1 MKMRQ
6 LKKVLSITLAS
17 AMLLTSVPTGS
28 MASEQSPA
36 SQEAGTEESTPAPA
50 VETPAPETPAP
61 ETPAPETPSEETP
74 ATETASEETPAPE
87 TPSEETTPTETPSE
101 ETPAPETPAPETPA
115 PETPSEETPAPETPS
130 EEVIPTETPSEEAV
144 PTETPT
150 ETTSPTEAPSET
162 TPTAA
167 PQVEAATTN
176 MPAAEGI
183 PIITPTPTPTEVPN
197 KVVEVK
203 WNIGDNNI
211 TYDGKNH
218 IPIPTAEGIEVTCE
232 LRNTSGVVTE
242 AVIPGKYE
250 AIAVTTAKNVT
261 LTNAELSFEIIKATV
276 DFRWNEADLVQF
288 FTNKDIKCPKAT
300 VGFGDKVIEVQSKT
314 ESGNSDVVKKVGTYT
329 VKVEWP
335 KGADAYYTLCDNP
348 QNTKSFEVVESAV
361 KIQAE
366 NAEKIYGDN
375 DPKEWEFTVSASSDL
390 DSTIIDGLKE
400 KITLKCE
407 KSDDANSESVGRYDI
422 VLSDDD
428 LIYIMKLTLEGIKVS
443 YFGATFTIKPCEVK
457 VTGIGQEIYYGQKPD
472 FTGYI
477 LEPNVKS
484 DLSEGDIIFSCD
496 GKDASEKGYPII
508 ITNKNPNYIFTTDET
523 VIINK
528 LPLNVTMNKG
538 QSKYYGAVDPLFT
551 CNVTPGDKIEVSETI
566 IAEFK
571 DEIQKSIQREEGE
584 NVGFYKYKK
593 PDDSS
598 NYTIVKF
605 DNDNNTF
612 EIKKLPVV
620 IEVDDGQSKVFSEN
634 DPAFGFDLDVGI
646 DGYATTEDV
655 ADSIINMAA
664 ECLKREMGETPGEY
678 CFLLGDDAIAMEPV
692 ISGDSSISD
701 GNVVITLP
709 EGGPVFTI
717 EPLEITIK
725 DSANINSRSSMFE
738 VNTELPEERKEDVTA
753 TVEVSI
759 NTEKVQNPDSI
770 SWSEL
775 SVYTG
780 ALNEKSE
787 VLIDQVTYS
796 LDKQNWKGYL
806 PAGTEVTVDAV
817 YDDQSVV
824 AETQTFTVGKTNV
837 GELTLSGTHSS
848 RAGSYI
854 TDKETLTLT
863 GAGSELKKVILN
875 NKEINYYSND
885 VNPVSVSPSNSGSSH
900 NMQSISANILDTLNL
915 SCSPAKIEQFYVD
928 DQAFPISS
936 VQFENRG
943 KELKVTAPENGTI
956 TSVSIPNATVT
967 ALGDVAAGQ
976 EATFAVNWSGSALIP
991 TGSSVSVTYKDEA
1004 GHEANGSTTATRSSV
1019 STPLLFTIRPELTA
1033 GYLNGE
1039 SSNLIVS
1046 GTGCTCEPISVS
1058 VAGMSQD
1065 LNVSVQDTW
1074 TDSNGTWETTFSM
1087 DGLPEGQDFTISAE
1101 YKDVNGAGY
1110 SINARYDSFCADAS
1124 VVSPIY
1130 EAMTHISGMVEP
1142 GTTVALVIN
1151 GDTQKYKEMKVD
1163 RFGRFAYDDVPM
1175 LYGGEDS
1182 FDIYVRD
1189 IAGNTSIRHYEIP
1202 EPGDP
1207 FEVTGTVNPM
1217 GKFLYSAVEEG
1228 SAVAIA
1234 TPVSSDD
1241 FAEDEES
1248 IEIPLL
1254 MGMSYEVGTLTLA
1267 KSGDG
1272 FTVSG
1277 EIQMGEDISS
1287 EDYTV
1292 EEGKLYVYTSQPS
1305 IEDIKEHKGT
1315 EYKYGDTISLG
1326 NGTVWIVNESNMTIL
1341 ADDMAEL
1348 SLYDYENSEIY
1359 AKYQER

>member
-50 VETPAPETPAP
+50 VETPAPETPTPETPAP
-61 ETPAPETPSEETP
+61 ETPAPETPAPETP
-74 ATETASEETPAPE
+74 SEETPAPE

-101 ETPAPETPAPETPA
+101 ETPAPETPAEETPA
-115 PETPSEETPAPETPS
+115 PETPSEETTPTETPS
-130 EEVIPTETPSEEAV
+130 EETTPTETPSEEAT

-167 PQVEAATTN
+167 PEVEVATTN
-176 MPAAEGI
+176 MPAAAGI
-183 PIITPTPTPTEVPN
+183 PIITPTPTPTEIPN

-203 WNIGDNNI
+203 WNIENNAQI

-218 IPIPTAEGIEVTCE
+218 IPIPTAEGIEVTCK
-232 LRNTSGVVTE
+232 LKE

-250 AIAVTTAKNVT
+250 ATAETTAENVT
-261 LTNAELSFEIIKATV
+261 LTNEKLSFEIIKATV

-288 FTNKDIKCPKAT
+288 YTGSNIKCPEAT
-300 VGFGDKVIEVQSKT
+300 VGFGEHETKVQSKT
-314 ESGNSDVVKKVGTYT
+314 EDGSVYVDPKTDTDTATYT

-335 KGADAYYTLCDNP
+335 KGLDAYYTLCDNP
-348 QNTKSFEVVESAV
+348 QNTKSFKVVKSAV

-366 NAEKIYGDN
+366 NAEKIYGDG
-375 DPKEWEFTVSASSDL
+375 DPTVWGFTVSASSDL
-390 DSTIIDGLKE
+390 DSAVIKSLEDNIKLE
-400 KITLKCE
+400 RE
-407 KSDDANSESVGRYDI
+407 KSDDESVGRYKI
-422 VLSDDD
+422 VLSDDSSE
-428 LIYIMKLTLEGIKVS
+428 YIKELKGIDVL
-443 YFGATFTIKPCEVK
+443 YYDATFTIKPREVK
-457 VTGIGQEIYYGQKPD
+457 VTGIGQEIYYGQTPD
-472 FTGYI
+472 LTKYKLDAGGI
-477 LEPNVKS
+477 DDETLKTELAN
-484 DLSEGDIIFSCD
+484 LTFSCD
-496 GKDASEKGYPII
+496 GTDASDKGYPIKVEND
-508 ITNKNPNYIFTTDET
+508 NKNYVVSVDENEKVT
-523 VIINK
+523 IK
-528 LPLNVTMNKG
+528 PLPIEVEMQS
-538 QSKYYGAVDPLFT
+538 QSKYYGAEDPEYNFT
-551 CNVTPGDKIEVSETI
+551 AKSEKLDTIPEDI
-566 IAEFK
+566 IADIK
-571 DEIQKSIQREEGE
+571 NSITREEGE
-584 NVGFYKYKK
+584 DVGDTYEYVYTK
-593 PDDSS
+593 PEGYLNYEVTFTTGDSVFV
-598 NYTIVKF
+598 IL
-605 DNDNNTF
+605 
-612 EIKKLPVV
+612 KLPVV
-620 IEVDDGQSKVFSEN
+620 VTPIATEKLFSEVDPK
-634 DPAFGFDLDVGI
+634 FDFKLSVSI
-646 DGYATTEDV
+646 EGYATKEEIVNKINTAVSAIIDREKGELPREDGYKFWFKEEQ
-655 ADSIINMAA
+655 DSTDI
-664 ECLKREMGETPGEY
+664 L
-678 CFLLGDDAIAMEPV
+678 
-692 ISGDSSISD
+692 D
-701 GNVVITLP
+701 GNVNVSLS
-709 EGGPVFTI
+709 ENS
-717 EPLEITIK
+717 PLFKINKLNIAVT
-725 DSANINSRSSMFE
+725 SINSRESNFN
-738 VNTELPEERKEDVTA
+738 VNIESEFSREKLKDVTA
-753 TVEVSI
+753 EIKVTIDTSKVEKT
-759 NTEKVQNPDSI
+759 NI
-770 SWSEL
+770 SWSEIIVSDEYL
-775 SVYTG
+775 T
-780 ALNEKSE
+780 NEST
-787 VLIDQVTYS
+787 VTVTPVTYS
-796 LDKQNWKGYL
+796 LDKQNWTGYL
-806 PAGTEVTVDAV
+806 PAGTEVTVDAI
-817 YDDQSVV
+817 YGGDNSVV
-824 AETQTFTVGKTNV
+824 AKTQSFTVGKTDV
-837 GELTLSGTHSS
+837 GALTLSGTHSS

-875 NKEINYYSND
+875 NKDISYYAEN
-885 VNPVSVSPSNSGSSH
+885 VNSIKVAPSNNVSTSTH
-900 NMQSISANILDTLNL
+900 NMQYIKAEILDTLNL
-915 SCSPAKIEQFYVD
+915 NCTSASIEQFYVD
-928 DQAFPISS
+928 DQAFPIPSS
-936 VQFENRG
+936 SIQFENRG
-943 KELKVTAPENGTI
+943 KEIKVTAPENGTI

-1004 GHEANGSTTATRSSV
+1004 GHDANGSTTATRSSV

-1228 SAVAIA
+1228 SEVAVA

-1241 FAEDEES
+1241 FAEDAES
-1248 IEIPLL
+1248 IELPLL
-1254 MGMSYEVGTLTLA
+1254 MGMSYEVGTLTLT

-1277 EIQMGEDISS
+1277 KIQMGEDISS

-1315 EYKYGDTISLG
+1315 EYNYGDTISLG
-1326 NGTVWIVNESNMTIL
+1326 NGTVWIVNENNMTIL

-1359 AKYQER
+1359 AKCQER